1 MNKNKKIMII
11 LISIPLAAVIIIS
24 MISRMQ
30 FAPSFSPEEQKVF
43 NFTSQQIP
51 KLTHSKLIYVS
62 PIKCP
67 IDVSKSSDKG
77 FPKTPLTEIVPP
89 PAATEKRLSFILIN
103 QKRKLA
109 IFDGKLVHEGDV
121 LNDQKIARIEKN
133 KILLRSREGE
143 KWLKLD

>member
-1 MNKNKKIMII
+1 M
-11 LISIPLAAVIIIS
+11 SIPLVAVIIIT
-24 MISRMQ
+24 MISKMQ

-51 KLTHSKLIYVS
+51 KLTQSKEISVS
-62 PIKCP
+62 SIKCP
-67 IDVSKSSDKG
+67 IDVSKSSEKG
-77 FPKTPLTEIVPP
+77 FPKTSLTEMVPP
-89 PAATEKRLSFILIN
+89 PATTEKRLSFILVN

-109 IFDGKLVHEGDV
+109 IIDGKLVHEGDV
-121 LNDQKIARIEKN
+121 LGDHKIAKIEKN